1 MATIHMEPESC
12 RAVATQLGTARDALN
27 DQIASLQATVN
38 NTVGSAWIAPSATQF
53 QSTYQEWA
61 SAMKSLTEQLTDLQ
75 TRLNAEVAEF
85 EQAAANLG

>member
-12 RAVATQLGTARDALN
+12 RAVATQLGTVKAALN
-27 DQIASLQATVN
+27 EQVTTLQSAVN

-53 QSTYQEWA
+53 QTTYQEWA

-75 TRLNAEVAEF
+75 SRLNAEVAEF
-85 EQAAANLG
+85 EAAAQSLA